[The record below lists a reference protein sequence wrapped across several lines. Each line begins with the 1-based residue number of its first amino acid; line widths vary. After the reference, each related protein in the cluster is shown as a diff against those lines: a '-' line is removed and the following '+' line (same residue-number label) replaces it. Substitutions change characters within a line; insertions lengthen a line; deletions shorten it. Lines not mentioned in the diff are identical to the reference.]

1 MVQTIQ
7 RIISQNL
14 PVIQTSSKPT
24 EKEDPFSKLVGHF
37 GKWQFIIFAAVFL
50 VKLSSGWVQMA
61 ILFLTPNLTFRCA
74 EFQNSTASDLF
85 ISTKD
90 PIFNTSSLAENSS
103 AVSQNYS
110 LFGNRIFEEN
120 TCYAECMRYEYD
132 TGLFEN
138 TIVSEWDLVCDRRW
152 LASFTQ
158 MVLQLGILIGSIVF
172 GFLSDRYGRKNTF
185 LLSITTLIIF
195 GFVVPFSPSYTVFTI
210 SRFFLGMATAGT
222 MVISFVIIMET
233 VGPRFRELLGC
244 LFQIPFI
251 IGHMTVP
258 LFAYFFRS
266 WDTYTLALAVPP
278 LIYLGY
284 FFVLNESPR
293 WLVSVGRVEE
303 ATKIVTRAAEINNLP
318 TSKIKET
325 LTELS
330 QDIQSRSDEPKPNYS
345 ALFHHS
351 LRLKTA
357 CCCGIWLITGVT
369 FFGLN
374 QYISQTSPDPFVSVT
389 AAGAIQI
396 PSILLSIWLIR
407 TFGRRA
413 TTIAF
418 SCFGGLCII
427 TLGCLPPTF
436 AIRLTLGTLGVSC
449 ASVVATTIYIYTSE
463 LYPTVVRNMGMGA
476 ASTAMR
482 IGSMVAPF
490 ISNITTIPWLP
501 TVVFGAAPILAG
513 ALCLLLAETK
523 GKVLPDSIDDITEK

>member
-7 RIISQNL
+7 RIISQNFA
-14 PVIQTSSKPT
+14 QSKPT
-24 EKEDPFSKLVGHF
+24 GKEDTLSQLIGHF

-74 EFQNSTASDLF
+74 EF
-85 ISTKD
+85 K
-90 PIFNTSSLAENSS
+90 NSS
-103 AVSQNYS
+103 ALLFSRDIPILESNSRNNASS
-110 LFGNRIFEEN
+110 LNFSSVFRNGTFEEN
-120 TCYAECMRYEYD
+120 KCYSECMKYEYD
-132 TGLFEN
+132 TGIFDN
-138 TIVSEWDLVCDRRW
+138 TIVSEWDLVCERRW

-158 MVLQLGILIGSIVF
+158 MVLQLGILIGSILF

-185 LLSITTLIIF
+185 LLSITTLIAF
-195 GFVVPFSPSYTVFTI
+195 GFVVPFSPNYTVFTV
-210 SRFFLGMATAGT
+210 SRFFLGLATAGT

-233 VGPRFRELLGC
+233 VGPRYRELLGC

-258 LFAYFFRS
+258 LFAYYFRS

-303 ATKIVTRAAEINNLP
+303 ATEIVTRAAEINNRS
-318 TSKIKET
+318 TTKIKET
-325 LTELS
+325 LTEFS
-330 QDIQSRSDEPKPNYS
+330 QAIQSRSDEPKPNYTE
-345 ALFHHS
+345 LFRRS
-351 LRLKTA
+351 LWLKTS

-374 QYISQTSPDPFVSVT
+374 QYISQTSPDPFISVS

-396 PSILLSIWLIR
+396 PSILLSIWLIK
-407 TFGRRA
+407 TFGRKA

-436 AIRLTLGTLGVSC
+436 VIRLTLGTLGVSC
-449 ASVVATTIYIYTSE
+449 ASIVATTIYIFTSE
-463 LYPTVVRNMGMGA
+463 IYPTVVRNMGMGA

-482 IGSMVAPF
+482 IGSMIAPF
-490 ISNITTIPWLP
+490 ISNVTTVPWLP
-501 TVVFGAAPILAG
+501 TIVFGAAPIIAG
-513 ALCLLLAETK
+513 ALCLLLPETK
-523 GKVLPDSIDDITEK
+523 GRVLPDSIDDVDEK